1 MVLEKCTRNVPPT
14 LTAACSRLANLT
26 LRKWGFASLKLAVA
40 WQWKIDLRLF
50 QHLKSTVIIC
60 ISPRMMFIR
69 SRITKVPL

>member
-1 MVLEKCTRNVPPT
+1 MVLNKCLRNVPPASV
-14 LTAACSRLANLT
+14 LACSRRADLT
-26 LRKWGFASLKLAVA
+26 LRKWGFVLLKSPVV
-40 WQWKIDLRLF
+40 WQWKFDLRLF